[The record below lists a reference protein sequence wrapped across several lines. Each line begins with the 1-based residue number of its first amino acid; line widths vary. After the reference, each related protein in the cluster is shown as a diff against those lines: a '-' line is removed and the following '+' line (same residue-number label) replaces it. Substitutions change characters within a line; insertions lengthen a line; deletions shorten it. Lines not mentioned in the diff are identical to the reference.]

1 MISLDKFE
9 YIKCKYCY
17 CSSWAVWAEQGDSPK
32 SNIGDL
38 SVLDP
43 KINTNLL
50 SELNP
55 NIVLVGLNIS
65 SLSGG
70 SVEPFSNFHS
80 SSPRH
85 MDYKIRY
92 ATQNTPLWGAYMTDI
107 IKNFPERVSVKVSKY
122 LRDNREVETEN
133 VSFFRN
139 ELHDIGAINPTLIA
153 FGNDTFSI
161 LKRNLQTDYKIL
173 TVPHYAHYISKEKY
187 REQVAEVCHSVM
199 GGGGAGLC

>member
-1 MISLDKFE
+1 MITLDKFE
-9 YIKCKYCY
+9 FIKSKYYY
-17 CSSWAVWAEQGDSPK
+17 CSSWTVWAEQGESPK

-43 KINTNLL
+43 KMNTTLL
-50 SELNP
+50 SKLNP

-65 SLSGG
+65 STSGG
-70 SVEPFSNFHS
+70 SVEPFRNFHS
-80 SSPRH
+80 SNPRH

-92 ATQNTPLWGAYMTDI
+92 ATQNTNLWGAYMTDI
-107 IKNFPERVSVKVSKY
+107 IKNFPERVSVNVSKY

-139 ELHDIGAINPTLIA
+139 ELHTIGAINPTLIA

-161 LKRNLQTDYKIL
+161 LLRNLQTDYKIL
-173 TVPHYAHYISKEKY
+173 KIPHYAHYISKEKF
-187 REQVAEVCHSVM
+187 REVVREVCLSLN
-199 GGGGAGLC
+199 AG